1 MILSL
6 EDLNISNEEMS
17 QAMEIMTAVND
28 AMVESNQ
35 KVGFEHV
42 VLWWDRLRTSRGLI
56 FYIFCLTSAPY
67 RAIMYK

>member
-17 QAMEIMTAVND
+17 QAMEILTAVND

-42 VLWWDRLRTSRGLI
+42 VLWWLASEPAD
-56 FYIFCLTSAPY
+56 A
-67 RAIMYK
+67 